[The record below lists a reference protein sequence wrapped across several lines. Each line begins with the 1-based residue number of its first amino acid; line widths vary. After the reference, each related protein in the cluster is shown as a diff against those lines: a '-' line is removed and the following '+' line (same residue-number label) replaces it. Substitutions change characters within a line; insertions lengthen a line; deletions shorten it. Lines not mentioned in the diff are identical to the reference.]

1 MTLNFQWNEDDFAES
16 QRLGLRGQS
25 DKTRAVRTILSLF
38 IISLVISGTLWQRFA
53 HIPTLTWQ
61 AFLTAAL
68 LTVVL
73 RFVAAKFIG
82 NSLTSWW
89 FRRQYRNLPVLQ
101 LPMQVVTD
109 KHGIAYTNARYTR
122 RASWTSIVKWR
133 ETKTS
138 FLIYIKFSLFVLIP
152 KRDMPDGEVSAFR
165 ELLSS
170 NVQKN

>member
-1 MTLNFQWNEDDFAES
+1 
-16 QRLGLRGQS
+16 
-25 DKTRAVRTILSLF
+25 
-38 IISLVISGTLWQRFA
+38 
-53 HIPTLTWQ
+53 
-61 AFLTAAL
+61 
-68 LTVVL
+68 
-73 RFVAAKFIG
+73 
-82 NSLTSWW
+82 
-89 FRRQYRNLPVLQ
+89 
-101 LPMQVVTD
+101 MQVVTD